1 MNPDAGSAKVG
12 WWAQLG
18 LLRAAIPP
26 FVLLFILLVAT
37 RNLGDAAVAAGT
49 IPGGLWAQFGD
60 AAAHV
65 SEYAL
70 TIGMAGVG
78 LTLSVSALPRLG
90 LRPFA
95 VAAGAALV
103 VLGASWLLTSVW
115 RP

>member
-1 MNPDAGSAKVG
+1 VILIEPSD
-12 WWAQLG
+12 QLSHKR
-18 LLRAAIPP
+18 LRQ
-26 FVLLFILLVAT
+26 LVASSLPPLA
-37 RNLGDAAVAAGT
+37 RFRSRLVGKPLGMGK
-49 IPGGLWAQFGD
+49 PLWAQIGD

-78 LTLSVSALPRLG
+78 LTLSVTELPRLG

-95 VAAGAALV
+95 VAAGAALAV
-103 VLGASWLLTSVW
+103 VCASWLLTTAW